1 MNPMNKKLKTLMI
14 IGIVLAVVGI
24 ILAAVGFGLGGFKS
38 VQLGPDGF
46 YVSDITIDAV
56 NPNSFAVSSGEF
68 SKVGAET
75 TACGFGSEG
84 NKDIKLNTSILVSAW
99 NAYFR

>member
-1 MNPMNKKLKTLMI
+1 MNEKLKTLII
-14 IGIVLAVVGI
+14 IGIVLAVIGI

-46 YVSDITIDAV
+46 YVSDITMDTA
-56 NPNSFAVSSGEF
+56 NPNSFTGASGEF
-68 SKVGAET
+68 SNVCAET
-75 TACGFGSEG
+75 TAYGFVSEG
-84 NKDIKLNTSILVSAW
+84 NKDIKLNTSILISAW